1 MTIKGKTSAKV
12 IIRVSGKSSYNS
24 LFFGRTI
31 VTNKESVI
39 KDIVKVRGGDIV
51 ELLGDDISFHLYD
64 HRVRCLIS
72 RGSVRGVGE
81 GGRVELLL

>member
-39 KDIVKVRGGDIV
+39 QDIVEVRGGDIV
-51 ELLGDDISFHLYD
+51 EVLRDDIRFHIYE
-64 HRVRCLIS
+64 HRV
-72 RGSVRGVGE
+72 GSWSF
-81 GGRVELLL
+81 